1 MTEESLSVSNP
12 TERSA
17 LAAWERSTEV
27 PLLLLAIAFLAAWAW
42 PVIDRGLS
50 RDVRSYLGSVSWT
63 VWGAFACDFAVRL
76 TLAGEQRAAYARKHW
91 YDIALICLP
100 LLRPLRLLRLITL
113 LRVIDRAGSSR
124 ANRALT
130 YVLGASVLAVT
141 VGAIAVL
148 DAEERN
154 PGANIKTIGDALWW
168 ACTTV
173 TTVGYG
179 DRYPVTATGRCVA
192 VVLMFVG
199 IALMGTVTAALA
211 AWFMARSDAET
222 KSASAHLDTSSNPQS
237 GSR

>member
-1 MTEESLSVSNP
+1 MTEQEISRSEP
-12 TERSA
+12 TKRGA

-27 PLLLLAIAFLAAWAW
+27 PLLFLAIAFLAAWAC
-42 PVIDRGLS
+42 PVIDRGINP
-50 RDVRSYLGSVSWT
+50 DVRTYLTAVSWT

-76 TLAGEQRAAYARKHW
+76 VLAGDQRAAYARKHW
-91 YDIALICLP
+91 YDVALICLP

-113 LRVIDRAGSSR
+113 LRVIDRVGSSR

-130 YVLGASVLAVT
+130 YVLGASLLAVT

-173 TTVGYG
+173 ATVGYG
-179 DRYPVTATGRCVA
+179 DRYPVTTTGRCVA

-211 AWFMARSDAET
+211 AWFMGRPEREPVD
-222 KSASAHLDTSSNPQS
+222 
-237 GSR
+237 

>member
-1 MTEESLSVSNP
+1 MSNP

-168 ACTTV
+168 ACTSHDCRV
-173 TTVGYG
+173 RRSIPSHGN
-179 DRYPVTATGRCVA
+179 RQMRGRCPHVRGNCPDGHSHRSSRG
-192 VVLMFVG
+192 VVHG
-199 IALMGTVTAALA
+199 Q
-211 AWFMARSDAET
+211 E
-222 KSASAHLDTSSNPQS
+222 
-237 GSR
+237 